1 MALSPLQAFRWRV
14 SQPWHAPVWISCP
27 CARSSSRLR
36 RAASPFSSCK
46 LARFK
51 FVAERISG
59 LYLLHIHISEPEI
72 LVELIES
79 VEIFPKI
86 SPRFF
91 VGGVSVQSIR
101 ACDINLALCYSVLV
115 GFELAASAI
124 VAAYYF

>member
-1 MALSPLQAFRWRV
+1 M
-14 SQPWHAPVWISCP
+14 
-27 CARSSSRLR
+27 
-36 RAASPFSSCK
+36 
-46 LARFK
+46 
-51 FVAERISG
+51 AERISG

-115 GFELAASAI
+115 GLELAASAI